1 MENLEMTPDD
11 FEQLQRLMLKLN
23 CDLNKVL
30 KYASISNLNGQTH
43 TYYFL
48 SDLNNLINAN
58 KKALNEDLFMNIF
71 QLQIKLAK

>member
-23 CDLNKVL
+23 YDLNKVL
-30 KYASISNLNGQTH
+30 KYTSISNLNGQTH